1 MTTSLRTTGRALRG
15 TLSAG
20 AVAAAAVVPLLCAAP
35 AQAAT
40 SDTSVYVWATGVNV
54 RACPQVSSAC
64 PPISHA
70 QIGKRWVTAFCQRTG
85 SEVTDGPYRNNW
97 WVQAD
102 AGDPSAGSARSTCAA
117 AATTNRFPGCR
128 RTVTVADR
136 VDRRP
141 CV

>member
-102 AGDPSAGSARSTCAA
+102 AGGPIGWISAVYVRGGG
-117 AATTNRFPGCR
+117 NDEPVPGLPTDSDCR
-128 RTVTVADR
+128 
-136 VDRRP
+136 
-141 CV
+141 